1 MSIKITI
8 TESEI
13 LDTPNDFDLGE
24 KIRKMYFTEKSSK
37 ESKEDDSKY
46 IIITDETGLT
56 KGIHISDYMEIKHD
70 KCSICW
76 KTSNYTKNTHI
87 DLRIGYVEGVGQ
99 TCFQPEVCNV
109 Y

>member
-13 LDTPNDFDLGE
+13 LNTPNDSDLGQ
-24 KIRKMYFTEKSSK
+24 KIREMYFTEKSSK
-37 ESKEDDSKY
+37 EAKEDDAKY

-56 KGIHISDYMEIKHD
+56 KGIHISDYMDIKYD
-70 KCSICW
+70 KCSMCG

-99 TCFQPEVCNV
+99 TCFQPEVCKV